1 MDSLV
6 TRPSIVGM
14 NNPQGN
20 LPLWPDPP
28 GCTGWRMWQMITEVT
43 GCNKRQYLH
52 AVERVNIVEGKVW
65 SAATARANARA
76 LQTRLE
82 GRTTLLLGAAVPA
95 ALGRPRQPWGSWQ
108 LGYFGRYAV
117 IPHPSGLNRWY
128 NEQFNRALAQKIL
141 VEVFDEGRRALGLPL
156 LRLGGSDEG

>member
-1 MDSLV
+1 MSAKPIL
-6 TRPSIVGM
+6 VGM

-28 GCTGWRMWQMITEVT
+28 GCTGYRIWQMITEIT
-43 GCNKRQYLH
+43 GCNKRQYLR
-52 AVERVNIVEGKVW
+52 AIERVNIVEGTNW
-65 SAATARANARA
+65 CAATARANAMA

-82 GRTTLLLGAAVPA
+82 GRTTVLLGLAVPA
-95 ALGRPRQPWGSWQ
+95 ALGRPRRQWGSWQ
-108 LGYFGRYAV
+108 LGYGGRYVV

-128 NEQFNRALAQKIL
+128 NDPHNRALAQRVL

-156 LRLGGSDEG
+156 LRLGGIDER